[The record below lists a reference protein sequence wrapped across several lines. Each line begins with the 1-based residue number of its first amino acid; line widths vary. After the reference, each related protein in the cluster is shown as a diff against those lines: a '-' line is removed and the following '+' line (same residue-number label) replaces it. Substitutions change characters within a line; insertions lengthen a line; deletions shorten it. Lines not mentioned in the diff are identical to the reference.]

1 MTWEHSDAYGYLGFQ
16 IQSQLSRNDYIVKWN
31 AGHMRRSESRYYVPD
46 LIVIPTEMADRL
58 FSEAGTVEVYRE
70 PLPLVVEVWSPST
83 DRLDVREKLPEYEA
97 RGDRE
102 IWLLQPYDGTL
113 TARVRQPD
121 GSYRETVYRGGIVRP
136 AALPGVSIDLDHLFA
151 ELRRGR
157 RS

>member
-1 MTWEHSDAYGYLGFQ
+1 MLR
-16 IQSQLSRNDYIVKWN
+16 SQLDRDQYIVKWN

-46 LIVIPTEMADRL
+46 LIVVPTEMANRL

-83 DRLDVREKLPEYEA
+83 GRLDATEKLPEYQA

-102 IWLLQPYDGTL
+102 IWLLHPYDGTL
-113 TARVRQPD
+113 TAWIRHPD
-121 GSYRETVYRGGIVRP
+121 GSYRESVHRGGTVRP